1 MYLPLTAIYSSPLE
15 RALETAGPLAHD
27 HGLRVQTRPALNDMD
42 FGDWTGRTLDELADD
57 PAWKSFNGDRGR
69 ACPPGGEALQQ
80 VQRRVVDELLALSRL
95 HAGEVVAI
103 VTHAEPIRCALAAFS
118 GSSLDDVKAVE
129 IAPGYV
135 SAIGIQPNVRR
146 VLAINMDAGQAAV

>member
-15 RALETAGPLAHD
+15 RAVETAAPLARD
-27 HGLRVQTRPALNDMD
+27 HGLPVQTRTALNEMD
-42 FGDWTGRTLDELADD
+42 FGEWTGRMIAELADD
-57 PAWKSFNGDRGR
+57 PAWQSFNGDRGR

-80 VQRRVVDELLALSRL
+80 VQRRVVDELVALSRS
-95 HAGEVVAI
+95 HAGEVVAV

-146 VLAINMDAGQAAV
+146 VLAINMDADQVAV